1 MSFVEKIPTLSS
13 FCLLFAVSNWR
24 GCRWHVFR
32 FFYILVS
39 TYHYSVLLYLFA
51 GASTTRSTFAG
62 GLGLDVQWDH
72 CPILNAHRE
81 WISTKVTHLASSVE
95 SAIGSSPQ
103 ACFWWREFY
112 SVPFHYW
119 HCMPLSSQLV
129 LSSSTINGVD
139 VEPLYSKS
147 SPNFRF
153 RVWSRVLNHRMK
165 SLSVEKIKE
174 WYYAFCHTDLEGI
187 LSSQWMSTLRTVD
200 LQSAFFHF
208 LGAVLFISSH
218 ASFLVIQIAESLW
231 MESEF

>member
-1 MSFVEKIPTLSS
+1 
-13 FCLLFAVSNWR
+13 
-24 GCRWHVFR
+24 
-32 FFYILVS
+32 
-39 TYHYSVLLYLFA
+39 
-51 GASTTRSTFAG
+51 
-62 GLGLDVQWDH
+62 
-72 CPILNAHRE
+72 
-81 WISTKVTHLASSVE
+81 
-95 SAIGSSPQ
+95 
-103 ACFWWREFY
+103 
-112 SVPFHYW
+112 
-119 HCMPLSSQLV
+119 MPLSSQLV

-200 LQSAFFHF
+200 LQSAFSRF